1 MKIFFTLP
9 PFICVSR
16 GCICG
21 FKWKPQLSELNVT
34 FNLTY
39 GSLRDF
45 SIYIVKKI
53 PQLIYALNVVILKL
67 VLITICETDLSDC
80 YNLLITISACTKLP
94 PKTIICRSYKNFIEE
109 KFEHEL
115 DQQLM

>member
-1 MKIFFTLP
+1 M
-9 PFICVSR
+9 
-16 GCICG
+16 
-21 FKWKPQLSELNVT
+21 
-34 FNLTY
+34 Y

-80 YNLLITISACTKLP
+80 YNLLITISTCIKLP
-94 PKTIICRSYKNFIEE
+94 PKAIIHRSYNKFNEK
-109 KFEHEL
+109 KFEHKL